1 MAMPPRYAVV
11 AMREWAKEEM
21 RAEACPPWTFYR
33 LMQLL
38 DALSVLEHGTGAVTP
53 MDHLPE
59 EADPANAQEPAGW
72 PPATPPAGGWP
83 EAAPPP
89 ANVLEGAT

>member
-1 MAMPPRYAVV
+1 MSNPPRYAVV

-21 RAEACPPWTFYR
+21 RAETCPPWTFYR

-38 DALSVLEHGTGAVTP
+38 DALSVLEHGTEAVTP

-59 EADPANAQEPAGW
+59 SETPEDEPSPQEGNIYRLGAAQSHHVESS
-72 PPATPPAGGWP
+72 
-83 EAAPPP
+83 ED
-89 ANVLEGAT
+89 